1 MCPRFSIS
9 IHLNHVQAMG
19 KLAYGGWFNYLIRD
33 GSVF

>member
-19 KLAYGGWFNYLIRD
+19 KLAYSGWFNYLIRD
-33 GSVF
+33 GLVF